1 MASKRPVLALE
12 AAVGSN
18 QWILNISF
26 TSSVERTNGN
36 TDGNDAKHGNADG
49 NDVKNEILM
58 EMHWNTDENGA
69 KHKNTDGNDAKHG
82 NIDGNDK
89 NIRIL
94 MEMMQNME
102 YI

>member
-1 MASKRPVLALE
+1 MK
-12 AAVGSN
+12 
-18 QWILNISF
+18 
-26 TSSVERTNGN
+26 
-36 TDGNDAKHGNADG
+36 
-49 NDVKNEILM
+49 
-58 EMHWNTDENGA
+58 NGA